1 MAQTYF
7 SDDFSDLDISDWT
20 QYDVDG
26 DTYIWTVGDWS
37 AVGDNPIAEFDHT
50 MVSRS
55 WIGGAGG
62 PGGLNPNNYTV
73 SPAIDL
79 TGAPAAGLVLEYA
92 YGTIQDPP
100 YHTETYS
107 VYITTANDLA
117 TLQAAT
123 AVHTETLSVP
133 ESRETNSIDL
143 SSYAGQTIY
152 VTFRH
157 HDTFDM
163 NTMMIDD
170 VVVRIPVD
178 SDALLESVSLNRY
191 SMPSVDNT
199 LSMTIENNGSNAI
212 SSVEVNWNDGTT
224 DHISTINVA
233 IAPGA
238 SATVDHPTPVNY
250 SSVGEQNITVTVTAV
265 DGAADGD
272 PSNNVQNVTFNTLSQ
287 AGTKAVLIEEST
299 GTWCGWCPRGTVGLD
314 YMTTTYPNTVVG
326 IAVHND
332 DPMEVVDYDAGL
344 VATIGGGWPNSG
356 LDRKLNGVDPGQSTL
371 QNGYNTQI
379 TETVPL
385 DLTANATIA
394 GNNLTITAE
403 ANFYTSFSAA
413 NFRLGVI
420 ITEDAVTGTSSG
432 YNQVN
437 YYAGGGNGAMGGYES
452 LPDPVPAAQMTYNH
466 VGRALLGGFDGQAN
480 SVPATITNGQVV
492 QQNFNYTIPASSNQ
506 DNMYIVVVLIDG
518 VDGSIVNAMQRS
530 VNDALSTNNF
540 ELASAVKIHPNPAND
555 RFNVS
560 FEASNANYNITV
572 TDMLGRTVLTENH
585 KDLSG
590 NQNIEI
596 STDQFSTGQYI
607 VTIATGNAS
616 YSKRLVV
623 NK

>member
-1 MAQTYF
+1 
-7 SDDFSDLDISDWT
+7 
-20 QYDVDG
+20 
-26 DTYIWTVGDWS
+26 
-37 AVGDNPIAEFDHT
+37 
-50 MVSRS
+50 
-55 WIGGAGG
+55 
-62 PGGLNPNNYTV
+62 
-73 SPAIDL
+73 
-79 TGAPAAGLVLEYA
+79 
-92 YGTIQDPP
+92 
-100 YHTETYS
+100 
-107 VYITTANDLA
+107 
-117 TLQAAT
+117 
-123 AVHTETLSVP
+123 
-133 ESRETNSIDL
+133 
-143 SSYAGQTIY
+143 
-152 VTFRH
+152 
-157 HDTFDM
+157 
-163 NTMMIDD
+163 
-170 VVVRIPVD
+170 
-178 SDALLESVSLNRY
+178 
-191 SMPSVDNT
+191 
-199 LSMTIENNGSNAI
+199 
-212 SSVEVNWNDGTT
+212 
-224 DHISTINVA
+224 
-233 IAPGA
+233 
-238 SATVDHPTPVNY
+238 
-250 SSVGEQNITVTVTAV
+250 
-265 DGAADGD
+265 
-272 PSNNVQNVTFNTLSQ
+272 
-287 AGTKAVLIEEST
+287 
-299 GTWCGWCPRGTVGLD
+299 
-314 YMTTTYPNTVVG
+314 MTTTYPNTVVG

-540 ELASAVKIHPNPAND
+540 ELASAVKIYPNPAND
-555 RFNVS
+555 RFNIS